1 MNFRLKTYGILTLL
15 LLALSCEKEPA
26 RLDDM
31 YLEFATV
38 VNKDSGIQF
47 RLDNN
52 RFLIPNDSYADNVES
67 GERIIISYTPI
78 KGDTIKVN
86 QVSKI
91 FLGTVE
97 DNQTEEINQNPVKIQ
112 SIWVSGGYLNMIF
125 EVEYHS
131 KAHKIRLERNK
142 SISPSD
148 LHLNYSRED
157 DPPGYSKKTYVSFSL
172 SALYKDN
179 PPTKD
184 FTVNIN
190 TLDGMRQFNFELS
203 SVLPVESK

>member
-1 MNFRLKTYGILTLL
+1 M
-15 LLALSCEKEPA
+15 
-26 RLDDM
+26 
-31 YLEFATV
+31 
-38 VNKDSGIQF
+38 
-47 RLDNN
+47 
-52 RFLIPNDSYADNVES
+52 
-67 GERIIISYTPI
+67 
-78 KGDTIKVN
+78 
-86 QVSKI
+86 SKI

>member
-1 MNFRLKTYGILTLL
+1 
-15 LLALSCEKEPA
+15 
-26 RLDDM
+26 
-31 YLEFATV
+31 
-38 VNKDSGIQF
+38 
-47 RLDNN
+47 
-52 RFLIPNDSYADNVES
+52 
-67 GERIIISYTPI
+67 
-78 KGDTIKVN
+78 
-86 QVSKI
+86 
-91 FLGTVE
+91 
-97 DNQTEEINQNPVKIQ
+97 
-112 SIWVSGGYLNMIF
+112 MIF